1 MNRGFYGIG
10 MVAAALAGSIASEYA
25 NRSEH
30 SMAQLG
36 AFLCGMVMFV
46 LCHKFVT
53 RGNQ

>member
-10 MVAAALAGSIASEYA
+10 TVAAALAGSIASEYA
-25 NRSEH
+25 KQSGH
-30 SMAQLG
+30 SMSQLG
-36 AFLCGMVMFV
+36 AFVCGMAMCV